1 MNIETVKID
10 FVEKAKIL
18 LKVDPYICISDLL
31 VEHKVIPPIRRPRP
45 TPELIESY
53 GYRHDGIGNIL
64 SRSGKIMKGTTNG
77 KYKNMP
83 EHLQNQKYK
92 IISLSIPGY
101 GTKAPYTTQWIWSC
115 QAHTLVFAL
124 VHRRYPR
131 DGYVIDHID
140 DDRFNNHPDN
150 LRECTSYENNYAI
163 KDAEKNDIELNNM
176 NNIATLTNF
185 FN

>member
-1 MNIETVKID
+1 MNIKTIKLD

-18 LKVDPYICISDLL
+18 LEHDPYISISDLL
-31 VEHKVIPPIRRPRP
+31 VEYKIIPPIRNPRP
-45 TPELIESY
+45 TPDTIEAA
-53 GYRHDGIGNIL
+53 GYKHDGIGNIL
-64 SRSGKIMKGTTNG
+64 SKAGRILKHTTNG

-92 IISLSIPGY
+92 VISLAIPGY
-101 GTKAPYTTQWIWSC
+101 GSCNKGSWRWSV

-124 VHRRYPR
+124 HNRRWPM

-140 DDRFNNHPDN
+140 DDRYNNHPDN
-150 LRECTSYENNYAI
+150 LRECTPYENNYAV
-163 KDAEKNDIELNNM
+163 KGVEK
-176 NNIATLTNF
+176 IATLTNF

>member
-1 MNIETVKID
+1 MNIKTIKLD

-18 LKVDPYICISDLL
+18 LEHDPYISISDLL
-31 VEHKVIPPIRRPRP
+31 VEYKIIPPIRNPRP
-45 TPELIESY
+45 TPDTIEAA
-53 GYRHDGIGNIL
+53 GYKHDGIGNIL
-64 SRSGKIMKGTTNG
+64 SRRGKILRGTTNG
-77 KYKNMP
+77 SYKNMP
-83 EHLQNQKYK
+83 QHLQNQKYK
-92 IISLSIPGY
+92 ILSLSIPGY
-101 GTKAPYTTQWIWSC
+101 GSNASKSSQWIWSC

-124 VHRRYPR
+124 VYRRYPR